1 MTAYPSMLFNAF
13 QSFSIPFNSVRGR
26 EVIDRRIPHLL
37 TAFANTVG
45 HRHEDEKKMKHQ
57 QERSPRWQS

>member
-13 QSFSIPFNSVRGR
+13 QSFSIPFNPVRGR
-26 EVIDRRIPHLL
+26 EVIEGK
-37 TAFANTVG
+37 G